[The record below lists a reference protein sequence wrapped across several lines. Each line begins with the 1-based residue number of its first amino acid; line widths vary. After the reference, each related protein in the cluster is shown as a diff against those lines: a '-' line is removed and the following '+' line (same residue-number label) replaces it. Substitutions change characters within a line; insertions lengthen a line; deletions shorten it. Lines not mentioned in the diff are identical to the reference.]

1 MATPHVAGSA
11 AVVIDQHPDWA
22 AADVRSAIVNTAVR
36 GVLRDF
42 RTGETIVDNPNVVG
56 AGLENLLNAVQASVS
71 LDPVSVAFGG
81 IPSGSGQNRSG
92 EVIVKNLTDATV
104 TFVFSIEDTFA
115 GGASYTVSPASVTL
129 APGATTTIRVTVE
142 VPRGF
147 LQRDDWAWLLVSAG
161 GSEVAHAALYTRTK

>member
-1 MATPHVAGSA
+1 
-11 AVVIDQHPDWA
+11 
-22 AADVRSAIVNTAVR
+22 
-36 GVLRDF
+36 
-42 RTGETIVDNPNVVG
+42 
-56 AGLENLLNAVQASVS
+56 
-71 LDPVSVAFGG
+71 
-81 IPSGSGQNRSG
+81 
-92 EVIVKNLTDATV
+92 VKNLTDATV